1 MNPGVPSHSVPL
13 IAHCPI
19 FMKKSDCVA
28 SLSFPSAFLLRN
40 SNVFGKDIS
49 LPSSHLQVSHL
60 YLLNLSMNLST
71 FTQRATF
78 PYRAK
83 QNLICAS
90 SCSWLPARGRM
101 PILWGLKHSRR
112 KPVCTIYWYRF
123 VLHAFELLTTPHECC
138 RLDIKWCIV
147 HADSIASVGFIVS
160 SSYMH
165 LILAEKLKL
174 NAIF

>member
-1 MNPGVPSHSVPL
+1 MPQLTVQSSWQKVTVWPH
-13 IAHCPI
+13 
-19 FMKKSDCVA
+19 F
-28 SLSFPSAFLLRN
+28 FPSAFLLCN
-40 SNVFGKDIS
+40 SSVFGKDIS

-60 YLLNLSMNLST
+60 YLNLSMNES
-71 FTQRATF
+71 FNNPQRATF

-112 KPVCTIYWYRF
+112 KPVGTIYWYRF
-123 VLHAFELLTTPHECC
+123 VLHAFELLPTPHECC
-138 RLDIKWCIV
+138 HLDKWCIV
-147 HADSIASVGFIVS
+147 HADSIASVGLCP
-160 SSYMH
+160 H
-165 LILAEKLKL
+165 PTCWKKEKL